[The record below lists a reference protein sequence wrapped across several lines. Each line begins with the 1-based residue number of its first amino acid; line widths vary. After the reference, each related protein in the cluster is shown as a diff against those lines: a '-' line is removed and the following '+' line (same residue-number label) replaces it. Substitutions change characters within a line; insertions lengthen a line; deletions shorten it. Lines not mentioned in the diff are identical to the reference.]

1 MPPTFPAPRSNDQR
15 RKCSMAKWPLALALA
30 AGLATIGPAAA
41 QVYPSRPITI
51 VVPFPAGGAFD
62 TVVRIVADRMKAT
75 LGQPIIVEN
84 VGGAGGSIGL
94 GKVARASPDGYTIGL
109 GYWGTHVI
117 NPAIYTLPY
126 DPLKDFEPIAPIVT
140 NPAVIVSKNALPAE
154 NLRELIAWL
163 KTNSDKATLAT
174 VGSGSPPHIA
184 GLLFQRITGTGF
196 QFVPYR
202 GGALAMQD
210 LVGGQVDLS
219 ILQAAV
225 VLPQASAGRIR
236 AYAVTAKTRLDSA
249 PDIPTVD
256 EAGVPGLYVDI
267 WSGLWA
273 PKSTPQDVV
282 ARLNGAIVE
291 ALADPRIRQR
301 LVDMG
306 QEIFPREQQTPAA
319 LAALQKAEIE
329 KWWPIIKA
337 AGIRAE

>member
-1 MPPTFPAPRSNDQR
+1 
-15 RKCSMAKWPLALALA
+15 MAKWPFALALA
-30 AGLATIGPAAA
+30 AGLAIINPASA

-51 VVPFPAGGAFD
+51 VVPFPAGGVFD
-62 TVVRIVADRMKAT
+62 TVLRIIADRMRAS

-84 VGGAGGSIGL
+84 VAGAGGSIGL
-94 GKVARASPDGYTIGL
+94 GRVARASPDGYTLGL
-109 GYWGTHVI
+109 GYWATHVI
-117 NPAIYTLPY
+117 NPAIYPLPY
-126 DPLKDFEPIAPIVT
+126 DPVKDFEPIALIAT
-140 NPAVIVSKNALPAE
+140 NSAVIVSRNALPAE

-163 KTNSDKATLAT
+163 KTNPDKATLAT
-174 VGSGSPPHIA
+174 VGAGSPPHIA
-184 GLLFQRITGTGF
+184 GLLFQGITSTRF

-210 LVGGQVDLS
+210 LLSGQVDLS
-219 ILQAAV
+219 ILQATI
-225 VLPQASAGRIR
+225 VLPQVSAGKIR
-236 AYAVTAKTRLDSA
+236 AYAVTAKMRLSAA

-256 EAGVPGLYVDI
+256 EAGVPGLHVDI

-273 PKSTPQDVV
+273 PKTTPNDVV